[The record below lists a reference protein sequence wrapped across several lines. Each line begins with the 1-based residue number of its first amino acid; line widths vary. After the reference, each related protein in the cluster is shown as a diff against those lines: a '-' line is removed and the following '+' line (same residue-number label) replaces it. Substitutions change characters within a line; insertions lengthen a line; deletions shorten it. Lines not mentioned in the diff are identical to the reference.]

1 MYETIFNTCKTLDEL
16 KKAYKAA
23 AMQHHPDVGGSTAA
37 MQQINAA
44 YERKFEYL
52 KGRQNTE
59 AAADTT
65 GKTHATTENA
75 SDFIAIINALLRLDG
90 LEIELCGR
98 WLWIGGNTRE
108 HKEALKFDH
117 IEADEHIGK
126 VSIVGVGLMSNCG
139 VAAKM
144 FEALYESGINI
155 QMINTSEIRVSVLLD
170 EADVNRAVKAIH
182 AKFFDEI

>member
-23 AMQHHPDVGGSTAA
+23 AMQHHPDVGGSTAV
-37 MQQINAA
+37 MQEINAA

-75 SDFIAIINALLRLDG
+75 ADFIAIINALLRLDG

-108 HKEALKFDH
+108 HKEALKAAGCRWSSTKKLWSWHYAEDGVYH
-117 IEADEHIGK
+117 RGK
-126 VSIVGVGLMSNCG
+126 SKSMDQIRSKYGSTSFSRSANSD
-139 VAAKM
+139 
-144 FEALYESGINI
+144 ALP
-155 QMINTSEIRVSVLLD
+155 
-170 EADVNRAVKAIH
+170 A
-182 AKFFDEI
+182 